1 MPSIP
6 NECGLTAAPS
16 RRDQVAA
23 PDTSLLLQRVRSRAA
38 RHVAIGGVAGSWR
51 FTVLAAWQSHRED
64 RTLARFARHGHVA
77 AHHARELA
85 REGKAVP
92 RPAVAPRGQGIRLS
106 EFLKQL

>member
-23 PDTSLLLQRVRSRAA
+23 PDTSLLLQRVRSRAP

-51 FTVLAAWQSHRED
+51 FTVLAAWPAQREHPA
-64 RTLARFARHGHVA
+64 LAPLAPHGHGA
-77 AHHARELA
+77 PPHARELS
-85 REGKAVP
+85 REGKAEP
-92 RPAVAPRGQGIRLS
+92 SPAPAARGQGICLG
-106 EFLKQL
+106 EFLA